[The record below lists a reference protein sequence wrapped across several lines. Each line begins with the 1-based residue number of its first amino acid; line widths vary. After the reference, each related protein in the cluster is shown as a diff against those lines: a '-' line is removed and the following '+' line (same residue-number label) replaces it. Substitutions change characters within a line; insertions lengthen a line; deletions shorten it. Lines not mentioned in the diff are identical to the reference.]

1 MTAPAKS
8 KRVGVIGA
16 GQLARM
22 MVDPAARLDIDL
34 RVFAQA
40 QDDSAAQLAPY
51 VVGDYTKIS
60 ELLDFAHDRDV
71 ITFEHELVPPEVLV
85 QLEEELRT
93 QGKELY
99 PRARSFQYSQ
109 DKLFMRESLS
119 KFGIPAP
126 RWWKFKIGQ
135 PIEFGFP
142 IIVKAPRGGYD
153 GRGVWSILDK
163 DELTTLISRSE
174 MKEVLV
180 EEKVNLQSEI
190 SVMIARSRNG
200 EIKTWQVTSTIQ
212 RDGICTQTITPALD
226 ISIVQKILA
235 EKLTTQIA
243 SEIDLVGVMA
253 VEMFVANN
261 KILVNELALRP
272 HNSGHWTIEGSQTSQ
287 FEQHLRAICGLPLG
301 DTRLQAKWV
310 VMGNLLGG
318 ENAQGFSNLEKSLT
332 NKEVALHN
340 YGKAIRKGRKVGH
353 VTAISEDLARARQQV
368 ANAVDSFSHVD

>member
-1 MTAPAKS
+1 MTAPAKLR
-8 KRVGVIGA
+8 RVGVIGA

-99 PRARSFQYSQ
+99 PRAHSFQYSQ

-119 KFGIPAP
+119 KIGIPAP

-135 PIEFGFP
+135 PIEFSFP

-153 GRGVWSILDK
+153 GRGVWSISDK

-340 YGKAIRKGRKVGH
+340 YGKVIRKGRKVGH